1 MKKFKVIFN
10 LYFAQTHNYDF
21 DSDNSNTNCGSHS
34 ISSTSSD
41 YEVDIDAFML
51 GSYHSSIPRYIEF
64 IEGLSDTC
72 ECVCDGGGRFNSI
85 SYKDETITCIFTTNN
100 DNLTKD
106 DLIDVLKYNSL
117 EDGEYEG
124 EPGSS
129 LVYPFGY
136 LTGKYSYY
144 TMKIGLIDY
153 RDSFTVEELI

>member
-1 MKKFKVIFN
+1 MKKFKVVFN
-10 LYFAQTHNYDF
+10 LYFVETRNYDS
-21 DSDNSNTNCGSHS
+21 DSDNSDSNCDNHS
-34 ISSTSSD
+34 VSSTSSD

-51 GSYHSSIPRYIEF
+51 GCYHSSIPRYIEF

-85 SYKDETITCIFTTNN
+85 SYKDETITCIFTTKNN
-100 DNLTKD
+100 NLTKD

-124 EPGSS
+124 EPGSA

-136 LTGKYSYY
+136 LTKDPSYY
-144 TMKIGLIDY
+144 IKEIGLIDY